1 MKNRYLTKTKHFLFV
16 YFFLLCLHSTNRFK
30 ARVLRNKLALGPN
43 ARKIKVSHDITQSMY

>member
-1 MKNRYLTKTKHFLFV
+1 MKNRYPTKTKHFLFV